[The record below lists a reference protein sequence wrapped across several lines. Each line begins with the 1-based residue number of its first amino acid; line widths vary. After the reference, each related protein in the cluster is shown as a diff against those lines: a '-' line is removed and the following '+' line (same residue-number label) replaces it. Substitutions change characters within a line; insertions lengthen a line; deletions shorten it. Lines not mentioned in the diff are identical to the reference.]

1 MLDKNYNP
9 IIIDFGESEKIKN
22 ENGEVIIYEEPK
34 GTESYQSPEIRDD
47 SPYKWVDA
55 DIFSLGVVLF
65 NLMTGS
71 YGFTT
76 SEKRDTYYKLI
87 MNKSETNYI
96 AYWKRIKLIFDKTII
111 FQNGCL

>member
-1 MLDKNYNP
+1 
-9 IIIDFGESEKIKN
+9 
-22 ENGEVIIYEEPK
+22 
-34 GTESYQSPEIRDD
+34 
-47 SPYKWVDA
+47 
-55 DIFSLGVVLF
+55 
-65 NLMTGS
+65 MTGS